1 MNLTESEVGQIL
13 VENSADALAAVALD
27 GTIMSWND
35 AAREMFGYS
44 REEAL
49 GRQIDSLIAPPDLQ
63 GQTLRAMS
71 DSLEA
76 GLRSY
81 ESVRMRKD
89 GSLVAVSISERPAMG
104 ERGQRFVAVS
114 AKDITS
120 LKVLRDSQMIEARFQ
135 GLLESVPDAMA
146 IVNREGHI
154 VLVNGQAEN
163 LFGYSKAELHGR
175 PIEVLIP
182 ERFEAGHASF
192 RAGYFHEPGTRSMGV
207 NLELYGLRRDGT
219 EFPVEISLSPLK
231 TDDGV
236 FAIGAI
242 RDITGRKTAEAKF
255 RGLLE
260 SAPDAM
266 VIVNQQ
272 GEIVLVNAQTEK
284 LFGYQRDNLLG
295 KSIGVLIPD
304 NFKPGQLEFEK
315 GYFKA
320 PRTRAMGAGSD
331 LYARRRDGTS
341 FPAEISLSPL
351 ETEEGILV
359 TAAVRDLTEQR
370 KIQEVQ
376 EEIRKK
382 NLELEEQNSRVEQAS
397 RLKSEFLA
405 NMSHELRTPLNS
417 IIGFSEFLV
426 DQKPGPLN
434 PKQREYLGDILNS
447 GRHLLQ
453 LINDIL
459 DLSKVES
466 GKMELSIETFGVDQA
481 VAEVCAIIA
490 PTARK
495 KGISVE
501 TDLTPAGIGVT
512 LDQQRFKQILYN
524 LLSNAVKFT
533 ADGGTVQLLTNRHGG
548 DEFKIQV
555 KDTGI
560 GIKSED
566 VPKLFTEFTQLDS
579 SAGRRYEGTGLGLA
593 LTKKIV
599 ELQGGRIWVNSEFGM
614 GTTFV
619 VVLPM
624 AAGR

>member
-1 MNLTESEVGQIL
+1 
-13 VENSADALAAVALD
+13 
-27 GTIMSWND
+27 MSWTD

-81 ESVRMRKD
+81 ESVRVRKD

>member
-1 MNLTESEVGQIL
+1 MSLTDSEFGQIL
-13 VENSADALAAVALD
+13 VEDSADAVAGVTLD
-27 GTIMSWND
+27 GTIIFWNL

-49 GRQIDSLIAPPDLQ
+49 GRSIDSLIAPADLQ
-63 GQTLRAMS
+63 GETARAMNRAI
-71 DSLEA
+71 ET
-76 GLRSY
+76 GLTSY
-81 ESVRMRKD
+81 ESVRKRKD
-89 GSLVAVSISERPAMG
+89 GSLLAVSISEKLATD
-104 ERGQRFVAVS
+104 ERGQRFIAVS

-120 LKVLRDSQMIEARFQ
+120 LKALRDSRMIETRFN

-146 IVNREGHI
+146 IVNGEGRI
-154 VLVNGQAEN
+154 VLVNARAEN
-163 LFGYSKAELHGR
+163 LFGYPREELQGR
-175 PIEVLIP
+175 SIEVLMP
-182 ERFEAGHASF
+182 ERSNAGQASF
-192 RAGYFHEPGTRSMGV
+192 RAGYFREPRMRSIRAG
-207 NLELYGLRRDGT
+207 LELYGVRRDGT
-219 EFPVEISLSPLK
+219 EFPVEISLSPLE

-236 FAIGAI
+236 FAISAI
-242 RDITGRKTAEAKF
+242 RDITDRRTAEAKF

-266 VIVNQQ
+266 IIVNQQ
-272 GEIVLVNAQTEK
+272 GAIMLINAQAEK
-284 LFGYQRDNLLG
+284 LFGYQRNDLLG
-295 KSIGVLIPD
+295 KPIQVLIPG
-304 NFKPGQLEFEK
+304 NFKPGHREFWE
-315 GYFKA
+315 GYFKD
-320 PRTRAMGAGSD
+320 PRTRSMGTGSD

-341 FPAEISLSPL
+341 FPAEINLSPL
-351 ETEEGILV
+351 ETREGKLV
-359 TAAVRDLTEQR
+359 TAAVRDITEQR
-370 KIQEVQ
+370 KVQ
-376 EEIRKK
+376 EEISRK
-382 NLELEEQNSRVEQAS
+382 NLELEEQNSRVEQAN

-447 GRHLLQ
+447 GRHLLR

-501 TDLTPAGIGVT
+501 TDLTPVGIGVT

-548 DEFKIQV
+548 GEFKIQV

-599 ELQGGRIWVNSEFGM
+599 ELQGGRIWVDSEFGL